1 MRMYKIEK
9 GMNQVDKDYVKELSV
24 DIRGIT
30 PHFQSDD
37 ITYVSRPEALKI
49 AQVSFDAAVKELD
62 AAVRLPLKERS
73 KADEITRYNAGGLW
87 SDMVGDIALEYMNL
101 AIKVSKILDRLDTC

>member
-37 ITYVSRPEALKI
+37 ITYVLSLI
-49 AQVSFDAAVKELD
+49 H
-62 AAVRLPLKERS
+62 
-73 KADEITRYNAGGLW
+73 I
-87 SDMVGDIALEYMNL
+87 
-101 AIKVSKILDRLDTC
+101 